1 MLVCLGYGYVA
12 KHTSPLFEG
21 VVVGTNRAGKPIDGA
36 RIFAY
41 QGGAFKAELID
52 ALLRATHVLISI
64 APTEEGDVVCG
75 ALSTLIPQMMQN
87 LKWLGYLSSTSVY
100 GDHQGEWVTEESETD
115 PTFEMGIRRLQ
126 AEREWLD
133 LLKQNPTCPLHV
145 FRLSGIYGP
154 GRNVVDQLR
163 HGTARIYDS
172 DDVLFSRIHVADI
185 ARLLKASME
194 NPTPGVVYNL
204 SDNHPSSSREVVEY
218 GAELLKISP
227 PSLMSLAGS
236 SPQLQGFYRD
246 FKKVDGRKIINEL
259 NITLQYPD
267 YKSGLKSFL

>member
-1 MLVCLGYGYVA
+1 VA

-75 ALSTLIPQMMQN
+75 AIATLIPQMQN
-87 LKWLGYLSSTSVY
+87 LKWLGYLSATSVY
-100 GDHQGEWVTEESETD
+100 GDHQGEWVTEESETH
-115 PTFEMGIRRLQ
+115 PASEMGIRRLQ
-126 AEREWLD
+126 AEREWLG

-163 HGTARIYDS
+163 HGTAHRYDR
-172 DDVLFSRIHVADI
+172 DDILFSRIHVSDI
-185 ARLLKASME
+185 AHLLKASMDT
-194 NPTPGVVYNL
+194 PTPGVIYNL
-204 SDNHPSSSREVVEY
+204 SDNHPASSRDVVEY
-218 GAELLKISP
+218 GAELLKMSS
-227 PSLMSLAGS
+227 PSLESWAEV
-236 SPQLQGFYRD
+236 SPQLQEFYRD
-246 FKKVDGRKIINEL
+246 SKKVDGRKIL
-259 NITLQYPD
+259 NDLNVTLQYPD